1 MYSLI
6 AATLIL
12 SLMMLKVCTNVGSR
26 KQPRQLRNGSSTQC
40 SFNKPQTATNRGAFI
55 PHIRNQI
62 EVHKAEIQKLEELL
76 KQAE

>member
-6 AATLIL
+6 AATVVL
-12 SLMMLKVCTNVGSR
+12 SFMMLKVCTNVGSR
-26 KQPRQLRNGSSTQC
+26 RQQRQLRNASATPC
-40 SFNKPQTATNRGAFI
+40 NFNKPQTATNRGTFI

-62 EVHKAEIQKLEELL
+62 EVHKAEILKLEELL